1 MKLSKGL
8 YLGVIAGGFIVGF
21 VLVFLGMGS
30 AIMGAIAAQ
39 NQGSQ
44 TGANAAAAGGM
55 GLAMLG
61 FLCMLVA
68 LVMYVVLVFKAWSA
82 IQDGQ
87 ASWSPAAAAIPLV
100 IPILNLVW
108 GFIGVWG
115 WAKDYNKYVTRHN
128 LNVPKMAEG
137 LFLAQPI
144 CLLCSI
150 IPFVGVIAGLGHL
163 VLFFLNA
170 SKMCDG
176 VNALSSA
183 PMAAGAAAGR

>member
-1 MKLSKGL
+1 M
-8 YLGVIAGGFIVGF
+8 
-21 VLVFLGMGS
+21 
-30 AIMGAIAAQ
+30 
-39 NQGSQ
+39 
-44 TGANAAAAGGM
+44 
-55 GLAMLG
+55 
-61 FLCMLVA
+61 
-68 LVMYVVLVFKAWSA
+68 
-82 IQDGQ
+82 
-87 ASWSPAAAAIPLV
+87 V

-128 LNVPKMAEG
+128 LNVPKMTEG

-150 IPFVGVIAGLGHL
+150 IPLVGAIAGLGHL

-170 SKMCDG
+170 AKMCDG
-176 VNALSSA
+176 VNALSAA